1 MECLKSGL
9 DIFLKRSIQTSILNS
24 HTVTYKPIAPA
35 DNPCQLEFH
44 CSGHSDFY
52 IDLNSVRLLLRVK
65 LVKTDGTDFTSTE
78 PNAVGCVNNLL
89 HSLFSA
95 LSVSLNGK
103 SVTLHETNY
112 HYKSYIEKLLN
123 YGKDASGTHLL
134 SSFWILDSPTSN
146 GSLGADKENKGYVT
160 RLNYL
165 SESQTIELYGRLHAD
180 LFNSDKMLINGV
192 DMNIKLTRAPEAFY
206 LLGNSDDVK
215 VRIKILDATLFI
227 TQIELK
233 PPLLLAHANVL
244 GMKRKAHYPLT
255 HTQIKTFTASAGAQ
269 QVSIDNA
276 FLGPIPERLLVAIV
290 KNTAFVGSASTNPF
304 QFHHYDM
311 TYLVLYVNGVQYP
324 SESLTMDCSSAFGV
338 TRAYETLFS
347 STGIHHDDR
356 GHMITMEMFTKGFFI
371 LGFDLTPDREADE
384 EHVSLPRQGNVRIE
398 ARFKKP
404 LPEPVTCILYA
415 EFPGHIEIDNSRNV
429 TVE

>member
-9 DIFLKRSIQTSILNS
+9 DIFLKRSIQTSVLNS

-35 DNPCQLEFH
+35 DNPAQLEFN

-52 IDLNSVRLLLRVK
+52 IDLNSVRLLLRLK
-65 LVKTDGTDFTSTE
+65 LVKTDGSDLTSAE
-78 PNAVGCVNNLL
+78 PNSVGCVNNLL
-89 HSLFSA
+89 HSMFSS

-103 SVTLHETNY
+103 PVSLHETNY
-112 HYKSYIEKLLN
+112 HYKAYIEKLLN
-123 YGKDASGTHLL
+123 YGTDASGTHLV
-134 SSFWILDSPTSN
+134 SSFWFLDSATAD
-146 GSLGADKENKGYVT
+146 GSLAADKENIGYST
-160 RLNYL
+160 RLSYL
-165 SESQTIELYGRLHAD
+165 KDSQTIELYGRLHAD
-180 LFNSDKMLINGV
+180 LFNSDRMLINGV
-192 DMNIKLTRAPEAFY
+192 DMNIKLTRATEAFY
-206 LLGNSDDVK
+206 LLSPSDDVK
-215 VRIKILDATLFI
+215 LRIKILDATLFL
-227 TQIELK
+227 TQAELK

-244 GMKRKAHYPLT
+244 GMKKKAHYPIT
-255 HTQIKTFTASAGAQ
+255 HTQIKTFTSGAGTQ

-276 FLGPIPERLLVAIV
+276 FLGPVPERLLIAFV

-311 TYLVLYVNGVQYP
+311 AYLVLYVNGVQYP
-324 SESLTMDCSSAFGV
+324 AEALTMDCSSPFGA

-356 GHMITMEMFTKGFFI
+356 GHMITMDMFTKGFFI

-384 EHVSLPRQGNVRIE
+384 GHISLPRQGNVRLE
-398 ARFKKP
+398 ARFKKA

-415 EFPGHIEIDNSRNV
+415 EFPGHVEIDNSRNV
-429 TVE
+429 TVQ